1 MVQILPW
8 GPTSSN
14 RHHRSLEDICNRLSQ
29 HPNFCSLSSYW
40 VSLGWDPGEKTIPW
54 SPLAHCGGAFWQ
66 ASPGVSRA
74 LDEQRPCWTSER
86 GNGWLAGWRR
96 LNANWWDAPGSIDR
110 RVGGA
115 DAHSILCSALVNA
128 HFPAQ
133 GTARLHKESM
143 PCGQSAWRHPPR
155 PRKMSLPLFPNATR
169 VWLFHNCDRMDYSF
183 PHRNICHCQHQKLP
197 CFGSGSTCLIDQVPS
212 EQLTHEKQLNLS
224 DFKSKVRQAT
234 ASSTAHT

>member
-29 HPNFCSLSSYW
+29 HPNFYSLSSYW

-143 PCGQSAWRHPPR
+143 PCGQSAWRHPPPAPAR
-155 PRKMSLPLFPNATR
+155 
-169 VWLFHNCDRMDYSF
+169 
-183 PHRNICHCQHQKLP
+183 CHCLCSPTPHVYDFFITVTEWITPFRTGIYVIVNIKNFPALALAAP
-197 CFGSGSTCLIDQVPS
+197 ALLIRCLQNNS
-212 EQLTHEKQLNLS
+212 LT
-224 DFKSKVRQAT
+224 KSN
-234 ASSTAHT
+234 